1 MEKALGFDIF
11 LSQICGVING
21 EVSLL
26 QAQSKKIVDIFVL
39 KIRAGHVKKH
49 ECFCVSK
56 SWWIL
61 ARFEAD
67 RYFCLHVWTVVE
79 YFPINNL
86 GLDLYL

>member
-1 MEKALGFDIF
+1 MEKALGLHIV

-26 QAQSKKIVDIFVL
+26 QTQSNNIVDIFVL
-39 KIRAGHVKKH
+39 KIRASHVKKH
-49 ECFCVSK
+49 NVFVSHK

-67 RYFCLHVWTVVE
+67 KYQQYCIFVYMYGQW
-79 YFPINNL
+79 
-86 GLDLYL
+86 